1 MRNPE
6 EPVVDHVDGDTRLL
20 EGHVAD
26 QRLVAPVLGFHL
38 HEEEL
43 ADDRVETRD
52 ADHDRPAD
60 LAAHDAMVGGLEL
73 DRARNRKGPETVP
86 PRPRE
91 RQAVRAG
98 IDQRIEAKLVLRLAE
113 VADRDRRDDTTHP
126 CLPGREP
133 ETETARHGRTMQY
146 LESGIKRPHA
156 AQRNAGS
163 TRSANSRAGSR
174 VSRPKNSITKSVQP
188 RAVWRRMR
196 SITCAGVPQMPCAS
210 RPAPMCPP

>member
-1 MRNPE
+1 MWNPE

-60 LAAHDAMVGGLEL
+60 LAAH
-73 DRARNRKGPETVP
+73 
-86 PRPRE
+86 
-91 RQAVRAG
+91 
-98 IDQRIEAKLVLRLAE
+98 
-113 VADRDRRDDTTHP
+113 
-126 CLPGREP
+126 
-133 ETETARHGRTMQY
+133 
-146 LESGIKRPHA
+146 
-156 AQRNAGS
+156 RNAGN

>member
-1 MRNPE
+1 MEAVPH
-6 EPVVDHVDGDTRLL
+6 HVDRDPRLL
-20 EGHVAD
+20 ERHVPEERQISPALFRGHVY
-26 QRLVAPVLGFHL
+26 
-38 HEEEL
+38 EEDLTGGRREVIDL
-43 ADDRVETRD
+43 DLQGL
-52 ADHDRPAD
+52 PQ
-60 LAAHDAMVGGLEL
+60 LAAHHPAIREL
-73 DRARNRKGPETVP
+73 GIHPLHHGDRPERVL
-86 PRPRE
+86 PRRGQRE
-91 RQAVRAG
+91 AVRAG
-98 IDQRIEAKLVLRLAE
+98 IDQRIEANLALRLAE
-113 VADRDRRDDTTHP
+113 VADRDRSDDTTHP

-196 SITCAGVPQMPCAS
+196 SI
-210 RPAPMCPP
+210 